1 MFHGVLNTIGI
12 FQKISYTLWN
22 VSLILS
28 HPPSLLGQCPKFDR
42 IFKEIIQGNFN
53 SFTPPIHFFVAIP
66 MVAL

>member
-22 VSLILS
+22 TSLILS

-42 IFKEIIQGNFN
+42 MIFLTASLREAKAKTQHEAEF
-53 SFTPPIHFFVAIP
+53 A
-66 MVAL
+66 